1 MINYKVNDNNKYLPA
16 EGGTLSGDL
25 NMSGRLIKNV
35 ASPVDDSD
43 SITKKYVEENF
54 ATQEDFSAIGIL
66 LSLNNIVLLKVV
78 NCNGVPAY
86 GLVVKNMKDPNGK
99 DVIVDEDGLANGIC
113 TGNSVILSTPGI
125 DDITYN
131 VSSLKGSSKRTLI
144 TLPSI
149 EGKIIEYS
157 KSTTL
162 TFSKIVKTVDV
173 CCVGGGGGGCRVDN
187 SVAGA
192 GGGNLTN
199 KYSISLTYNKSYSL
213 VVGAAGT
220 GMDPGNSGTQTGGG
234 TSSFLECVASGGGA
248 GTLYPTSL
256 PNNSINGGVGGALL
270 YNGGYKRY
278 GGSPSTAT
286 RFDDGVTYYS
296 GGGAVGYNSYYFG
309 STQDVNSNSA
319 HGGSPYGGDPGDK
332 GKGYGGGGS
341 SYADRNGGGYDGYQG
356 VVFVR
361 FHDATL

>member
-1 MINYKVNDNNKYLPA
+1 MINYKVNDNNKYLPT

-99 DVIVDEDGLANGIC
+99 DVIVNEDGLANGIC

-162 TFSKIVKTVDV
+162 TFSKIIKTVDV
-173 CCVGGGGGGCRVDN
+173 CCVGGGGGGAKDN
-187 SVAGA
+187 GSNAGG

-199 KYSISLTYNKSYSL
+199 IYGIKISPNIGYKLII
-213 VVGAAGT
+213 GAGGAKNTAG
-220 GMDPGNSGTQTGGG
+220 GN
-234 TSSFLECVASGGGA
+234 SSFLTCTGTGGGA
-248 GTLYPTSL
+248 GGHISTYPPT
-256 PNNSINGGVGGALL
+256 NSINGGVGGCIIIDYSAS
-270 YNGGYKRY
+270 GVRYKP
-278 GGSPSTAT
+278 GSSSAS
-286 RFDDGVTYYS
+286 RFDDGKNYYS
-296 GGGAVGYNSYYFG
+296 GGGAVGCNGFDYNGITENSSD
-309 STQDVNSNSA
+309 STK
-319 HGGSPYGGDPGDK
+319 GGSPYGANESSNPR
-332 GKGYGGGGS
+332 GYGGGGS
-341 SYADRNGGGYDGYQG
+341 SYCAGQSMDGSTAGYQG

>member
-1 MINYKVNDNNKYLPA
+1 MINYKINDNNKYLPA

-25 NMSGRLIKNV
+25 NMGGRLIKNV

-43 SITKKYVEENF
+43 SITKKYVEDNF

-78 NCNGVPAY
+78 NCNGVPAC
-86 GLVVKNMKDPNGK
+86 GLVVKNMKDPKGK
-99 DVIVDEDGLANGIC
+99 DVIVNEEGLANGIC

-125 DDITYN
+125 DDITYD
-131 VSSLKGSSKRTLI
+131 VSSIKGSSKRTLI

-149 EGKIIEYS
+149 EGKIVEYS

-173 CCVGGGGGGCRVDN
+173 CCVGGGGGGCCIDN

-199 KYSISLTYNKSYSL
+199 KYSISIIYNKSYPL

-220 GMDPGNSGTQTGGG
+220 GMDASNYGTQTSGGS
-234 TSSFLECVASGGGA
+234 SSFLECTASGGGA
-248 GTLYPTSL
+248 GITYPSSL

-286 RFDDGVTYYS
+286 RFDDGVTHYS
-296 GGGAVGYNSYYFG
+296 GGGAVYYNGYYFG

-319 HGGSPYGGDPGDK
+319 HGGSPYGGDPGGK

-341 SYADRNGGGYDGYQG
+341 SQADRNGGGYDGYQG